1 MKSKQAQKP
10 STKAGR
16 QGPPL
21 NVLMVEDSREDT
33 ALIIRHLEAS
43 GYAVH
48 CQRVHNARTM
58 EQALDHETWDVILC
72 DYSLPS
78 FAVVP
83 AIEILRKKKLDLP
96 FIVVSGTV
104 GESVAVEVMKAGA
117 HDFIVKDNLAR
128 LAPAIDRELRE
139 AKVRAQR
146 TSDVEKLFYLAAIVD
161 STGEAI
167 FSQNMDDVI
176 TTWNSGAR
184 ELFGYT
190 AEETIGQSAYLIV
203 PDALKSA
210 TREVL
215 AGLSRGEAVEP
226 FETMRVRKDGLK
238 IDVYL
243 AISPIRRLDG
253 QLVGASSIAYDITE
267 RKRIESE
274 RTKMIEQLNDTLSKV
289 KTLSGLLPICASCKK
304 IRDDRG
310 YWQKL
315 ETFVHEHSNAEF
327 SHSICPDCMER
338 MYPDFS
344 KRRE

>member
-1 MKSKQAQKP
+1 M
-10 STKAGR
+10 
-16 QGPPL
+16 

-304 IRDDRG
+304 IRDDKG